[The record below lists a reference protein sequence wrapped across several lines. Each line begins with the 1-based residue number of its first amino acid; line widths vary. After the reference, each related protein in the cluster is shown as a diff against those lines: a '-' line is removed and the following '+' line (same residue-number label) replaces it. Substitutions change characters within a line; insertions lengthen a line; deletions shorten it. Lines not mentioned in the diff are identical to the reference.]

1 MLFVTISQSGETA
14 DTLAAL
20 EKAKEDGILMEN
32 ALTSILKNFTDRL
45 TPFREWI
52 GELKDTKTL
61 KSDAI
66 AGLTVA
72 LVLVPQSMAYAQL
85 AGLPAYVG
93 PVAIVSLMTAAALEP
108 LAISSPDGYLAYAA
122 ILAFM
127 VGVFQASLGLLR
139 LGILVDFLSHPVV
152 VGFTNAAA
160 IIIASSQFSK
170 IFGIETRKGEHHY
183 ETVWNLIQDIPQT
196 HMTTLVMGIFSI
208 FLLVY
213 IKKIAPR
220 LPNVLITVVI
230 CTLLSFF
237 LGFESRGGAVIGVV
251 PSGLPGFKIPDVE
264 FGQMVNLI
272 VSAAV
277 IGLLGFVEAIS
288 VAKAIASETR
298 QRLSANQE
306 LVGQGMANIVA
317 SMFQAYPVSG
327 SFSRSAVNFAAD
339 AKTGFSSIV
348 TGILVATTLLFLT
361 PLLYHLPQATL
372 AAVIMVAVFNLI
384 KIEPIVHAW
393 KVHRHDGFVAVAVF
407 LVTLFFAP
415 HLEKGIMAGVVLS
428 LGLFLY
434 RTMSPRFVEVGRH
447 EDGSLRSAELFD
459 LKTSDTVSIFRYD
472 GDLYFANAGYLEGKV
487 LNSIAQK
494 PNLKVMVLD
503 FESVDLIDSTGEET
517 LARIAERLEVAGIEL
532 YIARAKRTMR
542 DAFTRS
548 GLMDKIGEDRFF
560 RERTLAAKFAKE
572 NLREEIGRGSDV
584 VDFPSGEQPTDL
596 SVEQLWVTST
606 GKQSFP
612 DDLLVAV
619 NQEYTNSQALLN
631 DGDESEYQTES
642 MQGETNYGATANF
655 VGTMRDFNEGD
666 DVKSM
671 TLEHYPAMTEKQLNL
686 IVDQAYEKW
695 PLQNTLISKLG
706 KIPMNI
712 HKNEKTVIAARILAG
727 GSGGRKPESF

>member
-1 MLFVTISQSGETA
+1 MESAIKSFF
-14 DTLAAL
+14 
-20 EKAKEDGILMEN
+20 KEF
-32 ALTSILKNFTDRL
+32 KDRL
-45 TPFREWI
+45 MPFSEWV
-52 GELKDTKTL
+52 GELKNINTL
-61 KSDAI
+61 KADAI

-72 LVLVPQSMAYAQL
+72 LVLIPQSMAYAQL

-93 PVAIVSLMTAAALEP
+93 LYASFLPVIFASVLGSSRQLATGPVAIVSLLTAAALEP
-108 LAISSPDGYLAYAA
+108 LAIQNPEGYLAYAA

-127 VGVFQASLGLLR
+127 VGLFQLSLGLLR

-160 IIIASSQFSK
+160 IIIASSQFGK
-170 IFGIETRKGEHHY
+170 IFGITTRKGDHHY
-183 ETVWNLIQDIPQT
+183 ETVWNLIQDMPTT
-196 HMTTLVMGIFSI
+196 HFLTLAMGVFSI
-208 FLLVY
+208 FLLVV
-213 IKKIAPR
+213 IKKFAPR

-230 CTLLSFF
+230 CILLSYFI
-237 LGFESRGGAVIGVV
+237 GYEAKGGNVIGLV

-264 FGQMVNLI
+264 FNQVVNLI

-277 IGLLGFVEAIS
+277 IGILGFVEAIS

-306 LVGQGMANIVA
+306 LIGQGVANIVA
-317 SMFQAYPVSG
+317 SGFQAYPVSG

-348 TGILVATTLLFLT
+348 SGVLVGITLLFLT

-372 AAVIMVAVFNLI
+372 AAVIMVAVFYLI

-407 LVTLFFAP
+407 FTTLFFAP
-415 HLEKGIMAGVVLS
+415 HLEKGIMTGVLLS

-459 LKTSDTVSIFRYD
+459 LKTSDTVSVFRYD

-494 PNLKVMVLD
+494 PNLKVMILD

-517 LARIAERLEVAGIEL
+517 LARIVERLEVAGIEL

-548 GLMDKIGEDRFF
+548 GLMEKIGEERFF
-560 RERTLAAKFAKE
+560 RERTLAARFAKE
-572 NLREEIGRGSDV
+572 KFGDAIDIEPIL
-584 VDFPSGEQPTDL
+584 T
-596 SVEQLWVTST
+596 VT
-606 GKQSFP
+606 
-612 DDLLVAV
+612 
-619 NQEYTNSQALLN
+619 
-631 DGDESEYQTES
+631 
-642 MQGETNYGATANF
+642 
-655 VGTMRDFNEGD
+655 
-666 DVKSM
+666 
-671 TLEHYPAMTEKQLNL
+671 H
-686 IVDQAYEKW
+686 
-695 PLQNTLISKLG
+695 NT
-706 KIPMNI
+706 
-712 HKNEKTVIAARILAG
+712 
-727 GSGGRKPESF
+727 